1 MMSLHNLSFE
11 AVGAAPLAWMSYG
24 SGRGM
29 NTATLVMGQ
38 TVLWSAI
45 ALLAYGTAC
54 AALIQP
60 PRLPMWAMTMLALTL
75 WAVTTGGLLLTFRT

>member
-1 MMSLHNLSFE
+1 MMILENLSFE
-11 AVGAAPLAWMSYG
+11 AVRAAPLAWMSYG
-24 SGRGM
+24 SGRGIH
-29 NTATLVMGQ
+29 TASIVMGQ
-38 TVLWSAI
+38 TILWSAV

-54 AALIQP
+54 VALIQP